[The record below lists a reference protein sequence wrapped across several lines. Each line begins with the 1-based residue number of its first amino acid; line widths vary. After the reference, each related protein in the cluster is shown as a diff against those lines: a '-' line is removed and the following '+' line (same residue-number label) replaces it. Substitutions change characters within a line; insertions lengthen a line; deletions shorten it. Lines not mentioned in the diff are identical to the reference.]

1 MLLSQP
7 IRIVHLMIWN
17 EMTDSELIAIL
28 EKVNQELYH
37 DYREKMRSLE
47 KNENNRRNEILSG
60 GKKKLQTGKGRK
72 TVGRTDEMVPGCKVW
87 HVYSLGSIF
96 DARKREWVLMNE
108 HLDVR
113 KYETLKDDFLAENFD
128 AEQWAKNAKAAGMK
142 YMVLTTRH
150 HDGFCLFDSKCSDF
164 TAMKGAA
171 HRDFVK
177 EYVEACRKE
186 GMKVGFYYSPLDWRF
201 QDISCRIFTGRVQRH

>member
-1 MLLSQP
+1 MKT
-7 IRIVHLMIWN
+7 IE
-17 EMTDSELIAIL
+17 EMKSFPAARKNYRP
-28 EKVNQELYH
+28 EKV
-37 DYREKMRSLE
+37 EK
-47 KNENNRRNEILSG
+47 LSEEQMKWFRDAKFG
-60 GKKKLQTGKGRK
+60 MFIHWGVYSMLGKG
-72 TVGRTDEMVPGCKVW
+72 
-87 HVYSLGSIF
+87 
-96 DARKREWVLMNE
+96 EWVLMNE

-177 EYVEACRKE
+177 EYVEEKLICSGSTVSGLHLEEWIGMEKE
-186 GMKVGFYYSPLDWRF
+186 AGTGKM
-201 QDISCRIFTGRVQRH
+201 TGRPVNI

>member
-1 MLLSQP
+1 
-7 IRIVHLMIWN
+7 
-17 EMTDSELIAIL
+17 MTTG
-28 EKVNQELYH
+28 KRCGVW
-37 DYREKMRSLE
+37 R

-72 TVGRTDEMVPGCKVW
+72 TVGRTDEMVPGCEVW
-87 HVYSLGSIF
+87 HVYSLG
-96 DARKREWVLMNE
+96 KGEWVLMNE

-164 TAMKGAA
+164 TAM
-171 HRDFVK
+171 
-177 EYVEACRKE
+177 
-186 GMKVGFYYSPLDWRF
+186 
-201 QDISCRIFTGRVQRH
+201 